1 MALGSNNDATSFGAV
16 ALGVSNKAINT
27 NTFSAGYNNLATGY
41 YSTAFGNN
49 TYSKAYGSFVIG
61 QYNTVAGDSTQ
72 WVETDPLFI
81 VGNGLNSDDRS
92 NALTIYKNGRSIFL
106 GSDANVSINDRAMKF
121 MYNPFTHT
129 FTTNLSVYGL
139 KSYVNRL
146 NPDVDYYY
154 SGYFYNTGTE
164 GTYNGLYADLRTGSS
179 IDVAEYI
186 YDSNANT
193 EPADVVV
200 ADVNK
205 KESVVKSSR
214 PYQTGVLGVI
224 STKPHMTMGM
234 ELVVDETT
242 GEPLKDAKPSTRLAL
257 TGRVPVNVTGENGD
271 IVPGDFLTSSS
282 TPGTAM
288 KWSLLDVNTA
298 KDFDDLK
305 RILSENEKR
314 RNSIIGKALEG
325 FSGTGKGKIVVLIS
339 LQ

>member
-1 MALGSNNDATSFGAV
+1 V
-16 ALGVSNKAINT
+16 
-27 NTFSAGYNNLATGY
+27 
-41 YSTAFGNN
+41 
-49 TYSKAYGSFVIG
+49 YG
-61 QYNTVAGDSTQ
+61 
-72 WVETDPLFI
+72 
-81 VGNGLNSDDRS
+81 
-92 NALTIYKNGRSIFL
+92 IY
-106 GSDANVSINDRAMKF
+106 
-121 MYNPFTHT
+121 
-129 FTTNLSVYGL
+129 TNL
-139 KSYVNRL
+139 NRD
-146 NPDVDYYY
+146 NPAIEYYY
-154 SGYFYNTGTE
+154 SGYFGATGTA
-164 GTYNGLYADLRTGSS
+164 GTYYGLYADLRSGTS

-205 KESVVKSSR
+205 KESVVRSSM
-214 PYQTGVLGVI
+214 PYQPGVVGVI